1 MPDKDAQKQPLSLF
15 DRRRSGRGDN
25 VKFTV
30 DSDRLLAQ
38 SRLANVFN
46 DRSLLG
52 SKKRLTPPIPRTKK
66 PEAP

>member
-1 MPDKDAQKQPLSLF
+1 MPDRQKQPMSMF

-30 DSDRLLAQ
+30 DDDKLMAQ

-46 DRSLLG
+46 DRSTLG
-52 SKKRLTPPIPRTKK
+52 STRRTTVAVPRPKKVQN
-66 PEAP
+66 

>member
-1 MPDKDAQKQPLSLF
+1 MADKQKQPMSMF

-30 DSDRLLAQ
+30 DERLLAQ

-52 SKKRLTPPIPRTKK
+52 STKRSTAPAPRPKKVQN
-66 PEAP
+66 

>member
-1 MPDKDAQKQPLSLF
+1 MPDKPRQPMSMF

-25 VKFTV
+25 VKVTI
-30 DSDRLLAQ
+30 DERLLAQ

-52 SKKRLTPPIPRTKK
+52 STKRLTAPVPRRKI
-66 PEAP
+66 ES

>member
-1 MPDKDAQKQPLSLF
+1 MPDKQTQKQPMSMF

-30 DSDRLLAQ
+30 DDRLLAQ

-46 DRSLLG
+46 DRSTLG
-52 SKKRLTPPIPRTKK
+52 SPKRSTTPVPRIKKVQN
-66 PEAP
+66 